1 MLVAVTVHVALPL
14 VLNELGVHDRP
25 LTRGRGVTVTVAAIE
40 VPLKDAVIDTGV
52 DAVTVPAV
60 TVKVVLE
67 VLIANGDEA
76 GAGRTVLLLLVR
88 ATALAAL
95 TVPERSTVQV
105 AEAPEGI
112 VEGLQATLVT
122 PTVG

>member
-1 MLVAVTVHVALPL
+1 LAVVTVQVAVPL
-14 VLNELGVHDRP
+14 VLNELGVHDKP
-25 LTRGRGVTVTVAAIE
+25 LTRGRGVTVTLDAIE
-40 VPLKDAVIDTGV
+40 VPLNDAVIDTGV

-60 TVKVVLE
+60 TVKVVIE
-67 VLIANGDEA
+67 VLIAAGDDA
-76 GAGRTVLLLLVR
+76 GTGRAVLLLLVR

-95 TVPERSTVQV
+95 TVPERSTVHV

-112 VEGLQATLVT
+112 VEGLHATLLM